1 VRAIKRLL
9 SGLVFF
15 AMAGVVGQAQMAA
28 SAAQPTAV
36 PVSTAAPAS
45 QTEVDELRQ
54 MVRELA
60 MRVNVLEAEQRQRR
74 TVAVAYT
81 ASATPA
87 NFAAHAAPTAPAGYA
102 TPVAYTAPVAPAGY
116 ATPAGYA
123 APVAPAA
130 EDSSVSAGRLSEEV
144 AAIPVA
150 AAPVASAQAVAPAP
164 AAKSERSLLPGEL
177 GGGVSLN
184 YTLDAYYGYDFDHPI
199 GRVEY
204 LRAYDVLSNAFSINQ
219 AGIVLDMLPDVA
231 GGRRYGFRLDL
242 QYGQATETLQGNP
255 ANEPRPE
262 IYRNIFQ
269 AFGTY
274 VVPLGS
280 GLTVDFGKWA
290 SSLGIEGNYTKDQMN
305 YSRSYWFTYLPFY
318 HAGVRTNYKINDKV
332 AVNYWIVNG
341 TDQSEPTN
349 SFKDE
354 LFGLALQPTKD
365 ISWTVNY
372 YLGQDHPDTT
382 PATNCG
388 PTPVQPGLC
397 LAPITPAPNGKQ
409 HIIDSYATWN
419 ASPKLTF
426 ALEGDYVISRE
437 WANAAPGES
446 SAPSHVDGGAGY
458 AHYQWTPHVALATR
472 GEYMSDRGGLFSGST
487 QALKEVTGTYEY
499 KFGEGFI
506 SRIEYRRDWSNLPLF
521 LTNQPGVLAKNQDT
535 LTLGLI
541 WWYGGLKGAW

>member
-1 VRAIKRLL
+1 MRAIRRLL
-9 SGLVFF
+9 NGLVFF
-15 AMAGVVGQAQMAA
+15 AMAVVVGQAQMAA
-28 SAAQPTAV
+28 PASQPTAASATQTPAASAAQPTAA

-45 QTEVDELRQ
+45 QTEVEELRQ

-60 MRVNVLEAEQRQRR
+60 LRVNVLEAEQRQRR
-74 TVAVAYT
+74 TVAVAYST
-81 ASATPA
+81 SATPV
-87 NFAAHAAPTAPAGYA
+87 NYAAHAAPTA
-102 TPVAYTAPVAPAGY
+102 
-116 ATPAGYA
+116 YA
-123 APVAPAA
+123 APVAPVA
-130 EDSSVSAGRLSEEV
+130 EMASVSASRLSEEV

-150 AAPVASAQAVAPAP
+150 AVPVVSAQAATPAP
-164 AAKSERSLLPGEL
+164 SPKSESSLLPGEL
-177 GGGVSLN
+177 PGGVSLN
-184 YTLDAYYGYDFDHPI
+184 YTFDGYYGYDFDHPI
-199 GRVEY
+199 GRVQY

-255 ANEPRPE
+255 ANEPRPD

-305 YSRSYWFTYLPFY
+305 YTRSYWFAYLPFY
-318 HAGVRTNYKINDKV
+318 HAGVRTNYKINDKI

-341 TDQSEPTN
+341 TEQSEPTN
-349 SFKDE
+349 SYKDE
-354 LFGLALQPTKD
+354 LFGLGLQPTKD

-372 YLGQDHPDTT
+372 YVGQDHPDTV

-409 HIIDSYATWN
+409 HIFDSYATWN
-419 ASPKLTF
+419 ATPKLTF

-446 SAPSHVDGGAGY
+446 SAPSHVDGGAAY

-472 GEYMSDRGGLFSGST
+472 GEYLSDRGGLFSGST

-506 SRIEYRRDWSNLPLF
+506 SRIEYRRDWSNIPLF